1 MSEDTSKS
9 SSNGLI
15 YLILIMLLLGG
26 LAFVAYKWSDTKTLN
41 EDCANQNAL
50 LESELK
56 DMEQMMSGYVGEMSD
71 DMRKDLK
78 AMLQTYDDLIEK
90 DSSKSDSLNAQKAEI
105 LDLMNQLD
113 KNKRLSARELSK
125 LRKENETLKGI
136 MRGYVRQIDSLYTM
150 NKRLEID
157 LDETSTKLNETST
170 ERDNYKKEAEEKGE
184 QVKKGSKLRAYNI
197 NSGALKMKTNNTTE
211 ATDRAKKVYQ
221 LKSSFTLQ
229 ENVLAIAG
237 RKTVYMSITA
247 PNGQVLQSRS
257 SNIVSTDLGSI
268 AYSDKKDVDY
278 NNQALDVTIYYDVNS
293 DAIDKGTYRV
303 KLYCEGVLIGE
314 DSFVLK

>member
-1 MSEDTSKS
+1 MLDKNEFFSLSPKSESPQV
-9 SSNGLI
+9 NVMFLRHRH
-15 YLILIMLLLGG
+15 LLYTQETQNLQPHAIVRLSYRLHQVV
-26 LAFVAYKWSDTKTLN
+26 LAAKY
-41 EDCANQNAL
+41 
-50 LESELK
+50 
-56 DMEQMMSGYVGEMSD
+56 G
-71 DMRKDLK
+71 
-78 AMLQTYDDLIEK
+78 
-90 DSSKSDSLNAQKAEI
+90 

-157 LDETSTKLNETST
+157 LDETSTKLNETSA

-257 SNIVSTDLGSI
+257 
-268 AYSDKKDVDY
+268 
-278 NNQALDVTIYYDVNS
+278 
-293 DAIDKGTYRV
+293 
-303 KLYCEGVLIGE
+303 
-314 DSFVLK
+314 

>member
-1 MSEDTSKS
+1 MSEETVKNP
-9 SSNGLI
+9 SNGLI
-15 YLILIMLLLGG
+15 YLVLILILLGG
-26 LAFVAYKWSDTKTLN
+26 LSFVAYKWSDTKTLN
-41 EDCANQNAL
+41 EECANQNAL

-78 AMLQTYDDLIEK
+78 AMLQTYDDLIKK

-105 LDLMNQLD
+105 LNLMNQLD

-157 LDETSTKLNETST
+157 LDETSTKLNETSA

-197 NSGALKMKTNNTTE
+197 SSGALKMKTNNTTE

-257 SNIVSTDLGSI
+257 SNIVSTEGGSV
-268 AYSDKKDVDY
+268 AFSDKKDVDY

-293 DAIDKGTYRV
+293 DVIDKGTYRV
-303 KLYCEGVLIGE
+303 KLYCEGALIGE

>member
-1 MSEDTSKS
+1 MSEETTKNS
-9 SSNGLI
+9 SGLI
-15 YLILIMLLLGG
+15 YLVLIMLLLGG
-26 LAFVAYKWSDTKTLN
+26 LSFVAYKWSDVRTLN
-41 EDCANQNAL
+41 EECANENAL
-50 LESELK
+50 LESEIK

-78 AMLQTYDDLIEK
+78 AMLQTYDDLIKK
-90 DSSKSDSLNAQKAEI
+90 DSTKSDSLNAQKAEI
-105 LDLMNQLD
+105 MELMNQLE
-113 KNKRLSARELSK
+113 KNKKMSARELSK
-125 LRKENETLKGI
+125 MRRENETLKGI
-136 MRGYVRQIDSLYTM
+136 MRGYVRQIDSLYTL
-150 NKRLEID
+150 NKRLELN
-157 LDETSTKLNETST
+157 LDETSTRLNETSI
-170 ERDNYKKEAEEKGE
+170 ERDTYKKEAEEKGE

-197 NSGALKMKTNNTTE
+197 SSGALRMKTNNTTE

-257 SNIVSTDLGSI
+257 SNIVSTDVGSI

-278 NNQALDVTIYYDVNS
+278 NNQAVDVTIYYDVNS
-293 DAIDKGTYRV
+293 DSIEKGTYRV
-303 KLYCEGVLIGE
+303 RLFCEGVMIGE